1 VRDRRSV
8 LARNWETGMSKV
20 GYRKP
25 PVESRF
31 KPGRSGNPSGRP
43 KGAVSFR
50 ADFAAELAELVS
62 EGDMTYT
69 KSRAIVKNL
78 VSEAM
83 SGDAKAAMAVIGFC
97 ARLFPEPDEADRQA
111 DPDQDYLE
119 KLADR
124 ERRDAEAKD
133 TTPSTPVNGV

>member
-1 VRDRRSV
+1 M
-8 LARNWETGMSKV
+8 LARKWEIGMSKV
-20 GYRKP
+20 GYKKP

-62 EGDMTYT
+62 EGEMTYT

-78 VSEAM
+78 ISKAT
-83 SGDAKAAMAVIGFC
+83 SGDAEVAIAVISFW
-97 ARLFPEPDEADRQA
+97 ARLFPEPDA
-111 DPDQDYLE
+111 
-119 KLADR
+119 
-124 ERRDAEAKD
+124 
-133 TTPSTPVNGV
+133 V